1 MDFIVDP
8 DVRKIA
14 EFMVKNI
21 QANRLVA
28 VAKGVSDLA
37 PLLWGHHSPEAV
49 NVIRLE
55 APDCE

>member
-21 QANRLVA
+21 QANRLVT
-28 VAKGVSDLA
+28 VAKGMSDLA
-37 PLLWGHHSPEAV
+37 RASFARGG
-49 NVIRLE
+49 
-55 APDCE
+55 